1 MTRRMSTRNELISDL
16 LMGAAFADQRLD
28 GNEYQA
34 VKRALAQAMGVADVP
49 PVLAARLEWFDPADF
64 DPARTAAEL
73 QLETDVEKRQLL
85 ELVASVSDADQ
96 VLDLDEDGY
105 LRRVAQALGLPPELY
120 ADLVIQD
127 LSVESVR
134 EAGVALLG
142 PPPLPK
148 PSRKPPP
155 LPSKS

>member
-1 MTRRMSTRNELISDL
+1 MATRNELISDL
-16 LMGAAFADQRLD
+16 LMGAAFADQRVD
-28 GNEYQA
+28 GSEYQA
-34 VKRALAQAMGVADVP
+34 VKRALAQAMGVAEVP
-49 PVLAARLEWFDPADF
+49 PVLAARLEWFEPAQF

-73 QLETDVEKRQLL
+73 GLTTDVEKRQLL
-85 ELVASVSDADQ
+85 ELIALVSDADQ

-105 LRRVAQALGLPPELY
+105 LHTVAQALGLPRELY

-134 EAGVALLG
+134 QAGEALLG

-148 PSRKPPP
+148 PSRRPPP